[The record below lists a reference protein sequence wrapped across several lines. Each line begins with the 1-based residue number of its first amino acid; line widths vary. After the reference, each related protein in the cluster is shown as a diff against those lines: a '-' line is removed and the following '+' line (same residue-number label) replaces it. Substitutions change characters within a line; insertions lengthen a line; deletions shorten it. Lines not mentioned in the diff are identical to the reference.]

1 MESAT
6 SIPEA
11 AQPAAA
17 LFTEIG
23 PGVAESSPGG
33 ADPTKPSSLRVA
45 VVSPIPTPYRDPFWS
60 ELAAVPGIE
69 LSVYYCASGKDDRPW
84 TGDWRR
90 RFEAQVLA
98 GWNLLR
104 WRGADAS
111 CFWNP
116 AIVRRLAKGHH
127 DAILIDGYNHFTMVA
142 ALLFAAYRN
151 VPYFLMCESHSKSA
165 RKGWMSRL
173 KQPLVRWIVKHAA
186 GLLPTGQLAADYLTS
201 FGGNANAMTCLP
213 NVPDIAHLETEAAR
227 LRDSGDFPGPAHFA
241 GRPLILFVA
250 RLIPKKRAE
259 LLIRA
264 FHGMHA
270 GTDVVLAIVGDG
282 PLRAGLEQLVRDL
295 DLAER
300 VHFAGFLPPQEV
312 IRWYACASLFVLPSS
327 ETWGVVV
334 IEALSTGVRVVVS
347 DEAGCHPDVV
357 TDPALGS
364 VVPARDEA
372 ALRMALEEALT
383 PGRDSAEFHR
393 QWALTSARLRYDV
406 QAEALVRGL
415 KRGIQ
420 ARRGEPASTPSTAK
434 AVFPSDPTAT

>member
-1 MESAT
+1 MRSAT
-6 SIPEA
+6 SLPEPAPRA
-11 AQPAAA
+11 ADLATA
-17 LFTEIG
+17 
-23 PGVAESSPGG
+23 PGLRAGKSSPGG
-33 ADPTKPSSLRVA
+33 ADPAEPALRVA

-60 ELAAVPGIE
+60 ELAAVPGIA
-69 LSVYYCASGKDDRPW
+69 LNVYYCASGKDDRPW
-84 TGDWRR
+84 KGDWRR
-90 RFEAQVLA
+90 PVDAEVLP

-116 AIVRRLAKGHH
+116 AIIRRLATGDY
-127 DAILIDGYNHFTMVA
+127 DAILIDGYNHLTMIA
-142 ALLFAAYRN
+142 ALVLSAWRN
-151 VPYFLMCESHSKSA
+151 VPFFLMCESHSKSA
-165 RKGWMSRL
+165 RGGWRRRL
-173 KQPLVRWIVKHAA
+173 KQPLLRWIVKHAA
-186 GLLPTGQLAADYLTS
+186 GLLPTGRLAADYLAS
-201 FGGNANAMTCLP
+201 FGGNRERMTCLP

-227 LRDSGDFPGPAHFA
+227 LRSRGDFPGPERFA

-264 FHGMHA
+264 FGGMHA
-270 GTDVVLAIVGDG
+270 GTNAVLAIIGDG
-282 PLRAGLEQLVRDL
+282 PLRTGLEQLVRDL
-295 DLAER
+295 GLEER

-312 IRWYACASLFVLPSS
+312 IRWYAGASLFVLPSS

-334 IEALSTGVRVVVS
+334 IEALSTGVRVIVS

-372 ALRMALEEALT
+372 ALRAALQEGLSAR
-383 PGRDSAEFHR
+383 RDSEGFHR

-415 KRGIQ
+415 QRGVQ
-420 ARRGEPASTPSTAK
+420 AARERRSTPCTA
-434 AVFPSDPTAT
+434 APVVPPDPGAP